1 MDPYNYQRMY
11 PQWYGQQPLPS
22 MQPSMQPGVLPQP
35 IQKVNQSSEE
45 QAVCYFVKSPEEVAS
60 IKALP
65 LTWYLGINENAK
77 EIYVRKMKAD
87 GTVGTD
93 IYRLSEA
100 KQEKTEMQVIA
111 EKVDNIEQ
119 LLKGKADGPE
129 SNS

>member
-22 MQPSMQPGVLPQP
+22 MQPSMQPGGLPQP

-65 LTWYLGINENAK
+65 FTWYLGINENAK
-77 EIYVRKMKAD
+77 DAENNTWPHEYRIISSTGGDCTFFSNYRFCYCKAATCGIYCCL
-87 GTVGTD
+87 GFS
-93 IYRLSEA
+93 L
-100 KQEKTEMQVIA
+100 
-111 EKVDNIEQ
+111 
-119 LLKGKADGPE
+119 
-129 SNS
+129 